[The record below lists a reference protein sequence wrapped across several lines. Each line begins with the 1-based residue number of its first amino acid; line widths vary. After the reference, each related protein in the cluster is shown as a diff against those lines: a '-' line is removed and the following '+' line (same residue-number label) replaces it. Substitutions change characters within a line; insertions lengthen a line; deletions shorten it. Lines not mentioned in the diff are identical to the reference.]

1 MNPPGKPSLEPSLK
15 QILVVDDEDIVRIA
29 LRETL
34 RRERYGVTA
43 CASPEEALKALEQE
57 AFAVIISDYQ
67 MPGMTG
73 LDFLARAKQAQ
84 PDATRILITAVLS
97 LDTVIEAINKGE
109 IYRFIVKPWIRE
121 ELLATVRNAVQRHEL
136 IVRNTVLQATTLAMN
151 EQLVALN
158 KALESRA
165 EAEAAQRQRLVE
177 LNSAL
182 EMNLHHSVQLC
193 LKVLQSFYPTL
204 GTQARRVFGL
214 CRAMA
219 DTLKLPESERQTLEL
234 AAWLHDIG
242 LVGTPRGLIRK
253 WLNRTDKLTPT
264 EQAQIEQ
271 HPVLGEELVDFVA
284 HLQPVGRVIRGHHE
298 QFDGRGYPDRLAGK
312 EIPWLARIL
321 AVAVAYAEQPKP
333 HAEAVEGVT
342 LGSGWRFDP
351 EAVRTLLRA
360 LPQASLPRQEREIPP
375 GELAPGMTLASG
387 VKTTG
392 GMLLAPAGQILTEAQ
407 VEAIRNH
414 HQIGTLAPVLL
425 VYVD

>member
-1 MNPPGKPSLEPSLK
+1 MNPSSPSLEPSLK

-43 CASPEEALKALEQE
+43 CPSPEEALKALQKE

-73 LDFLARAKQAQ
+73 LDFLAKAKQIQ

-151 EQLVALN
+151 EQLVTLN

-165 EAEAAQRQRLVE
+165 NAEAEQRRRLAE

-182 EMNLHHSVQLC
+182 ELNLHHSVQLC
-193 LKVLQSFYPTL
+193 LKVLQSFHPAL

-219 DTLKLPESERQTLEL
+219 DTLRLSEQDRQTLEL

-253 WLNRTDKLTPT
+253 WLQKKEKLTPN
-264 EQAQIEQ
+264 ELSQIEQ
-271 HPVLGEELVDFVA
+271 HPILGEELVDFVA

-298 QFDGRGYPDRLAGK
+298 QFDGRGYPDRLGGK
-312 EIPWLARIL
+312 EIPWLSRVL
-321 AVAVAYAEQPKP
+321 AVAVAYAELPAP
-333 HAEAVEGVT
+333 HAEAVENVT

-351 EAVRTLLRA
+351 EAVRVLLRS
-360 LPQASLPRQEREIPP
+360 LPNASLPRQEREISPS
-375 GELAPGMTLASG
+375 ELAAGMTLAAG
-387 VKTTG
+387 VKTLG
-392 GMLLAPAGQILTEAQ
+392 GMLLAPAGQVLTEAQ

-414 HQIGTLAPVLL
+414 HQLETLAPLLL
-425 VYVD
+425 VYAD

>member
-1 MNPPGKPSLEPSLK
+1 MNSPDAPFEPSLK
-15 QILVVDDEDIVRIA
+15 RILVVDDEEIVRIA

-34 RRERYGVTA
+34 RREHYGVTA
-43 CASPEEALKALEQE
+43 CASPDEGLQVLKNE

-73 LDFLARAKQAQ
+73 LDFLANAKQLQ

-109 IYRFIVKPWIRE
+109 IYRFVVKPWIRE
-121 ELLATVRNAVQRHEL
+121 ELLATVRNAVQRHDL

-151 EQLVALN
+151 EQLVSLN
-158 KALESRA
+158 QALESKISA
-165 EAEAAQRQRLVE
+165 EADQRRRLSE
-177 LNSAL
+177 MNQAL
-182 EMNLHHSVQLC
+182 QLNLHHSVQLC

-219 DTLKLPESERQTLEL
+219 DQLKLSDADRQTLEL

-253 WLNRTDKLTPT
+253 WLQHPETLSQS
-264 EQAQIEQ
+264 EQAIIEQ
-271 HPVLGEELVDFVA
+271 HPILGEELVDFVA
-284 HLQPVGRVIRGHHE
+284 NLEQVGRVIRGHHE

-312 EIPWLARIL
+312 QIPRLSRLL
-321 AVAVAYAEQPKP
+321 AVAVAYAERQAT
-333 HAEAVEGVT
+333 HLEAVETLT

-351 EAVRTLLRA
+351 EAVQTLLRA
-360 LPQASLPRQEREIPP
+360 LPNASLPRQEREVPLS
-375 GELAPGMTLASG
+375 ELRAGMTLAAG
-387 VKTTG
+387 VKTPL
-392 GMLLAPAGQILTEAQ
+392 GMLLVPEGQVLTEAQ
-407 VEAIRNH
+407 IEAIQNH
-414 HQIGTLAPVLL
+414 HRHQPTAPGFL

>member
-1 MNPPGKPSLEPSLK
+1 MNPSAPSLEPSLK

-43 CASPEEALKALEQE
+43 CPSPEEALKALQKE

-73 LDFLARAKQAQ
+73 LDFLAKAKQIQ

-151 EQLVALN
+151 EQLVTLN

-165 EAEAAQRQRLVE
+165 NAEADQRRRLAE

-182 EMNLHHSVQLC
+182 ELNLHHSVQLC
-193 LKVLQSFYPTL
+193 LKVLHSFHPTL

-219 DTLKLPESERQTLEL
+219 DTLRLSDSDRQTLEL
-234 AAWLHDIG
+234 SAWLHDIG

-253 WLNRTDKLTPT
+253 WLQKKEKLTPT
-264 EQAQIEQ
+264 EQSQIEQ
-271 HPVLGEELVDFVA
+271 HPILGEELVDFVA

-312 EIPWLARIL
+312 EIPWLSRVL
-321 AVAVAYAEQPKP
+321 AVAVAYAELPTP
-333 HAEAVEGVT
+333 HAEAVENLT

-351 EAVRTLLRA
+351 EAVRLLLRS
-360 LPQASLPRQEREIPP
+360 LPNASLPRQEREVCPS
-375 GELAPGMTLASG
+375 ELVAGMTLAAG
-387 VKTTG
+387 VKTLG
-392 GMLLAPAGQILTEAQ
+392 GMLLAPAGQVLTEAQ

-414 HQIGTLAPVLL
+414 HLLETLAPVLL
-425 VYVD
+425 VYAD

>member
-1 MNPPGKPSLEPSLK
+1 MNSPDAPFEPSLK
-15 QILVVDDEDIVRIA
+15 RILVVDDEEIVRIA

-34 RRERYGVTA
+34 RREHYGVTA
-43 CASPEEALKALEQE
+43 CASPDEGLQALKNE

-73 LDFLARAKQAQ
+73 LDFLAHAKQLQ

-109 IYRFIVKPWIRE
+109 IYRFVVKPWIRE
-121 ELLATVRNAVQRHEL
+121 ELLATVRNAVQRHDL

-151 EQLVALN
+151 EQLVSLN
-158 KALESRA
+158 QALESKISA
-165 EAEAAQRQRLVE
+165 EADQRRRLSE
-177 LNSAL
+177 MNQAL
-182 EMNLHHSVQLC
+182 QLNLHHSVQLC

-219 DTLKLPESERQTLEL
+219 DQLKLSETDRQTLEL

-253 WLNRTDKLTPT
+253 WLQHPETLSQS
-264 EQAQIEQ
+264 EQTIIEQ
-271 HPVLGEELVDFVA
+271 HPILGEELVDFVA
-284 HLQPVGRVIRGHHE
+284 NLEQVGRVIRGHHE

-312 EIPWLARIL
+312 QIPRLSRLL
-321 AVAVAYAEQPKP
+321 AVAVAYAERQAT
-333 HAEAVEGVT
+333 HLQAVETLT

-351 EAVRTLLRA
+351 EAVQTLLRA
-360 LPQASLPRQEREIPP
+360 LPNASLPRQEREVPLS
-375 GELAPGMTLASG
+375 ELRAGMTLAAG
-387 VKTTG
+387 VKTPL
-392 GMLLAPAGQILTEAQ
+392 GMLLVPEGQVLTDAQ
-407 VEAIRNH
+407 IEAIQNH
-414 HQIGTLAPVLL
+414 HRHQPTAPGFL

>member
-1 MNPPGKPSLEPSLK
+1 MNPSPPSLEPSLK
-15 QILVVDDEDIVRIA
+15 QILLVDDEDIVRIA

-43 CASPEEALKALEQE
+43 CSSPEEALKALQKE

-73 LDFLARAKQAQ
+73 LDFLAKAKQIQ

-151 EQLVALN
+151 EQLVTLN

-165 EAEAAQRQRLVE
+165 NAEADQRRRLAE

-182 EMNLHHSVQLC
+182 ELNLHHSVQLC
-193 LKVLQSFYPTL
+193 LKVLHSFHPTL

-219 DTLKLPESERQTLEL
+219 DTLRLSEQDRQTLEL
-234 AAWLHDIG
+234 SAWLHDIG

-253 WLNRTDKLTPT
+253 WLQKKEKLTPT
-264 EQAQIEQ
+264 EQSQIEQ
-271 HPVLGEELVDFVA
+271 HPILGEELVDFVA

-298 QFDGRGYPDRLAGK
+298 QFDGRGFPDRLAGK
-312 EIPWLARIL
+312 EIPWLSRVL
-321 AVAVAYAEQPKP
+321 AVAVAYAELPPP
-333 HAEAVEGVT
+333 HTEAVENLT

-351 EAVRTLLRA
+351 EAVRLLLRS
-360 LPQASLPRQEREIPP
+360 LPNASLPRQEREVSPSD
-375 GELAPGMTLASG
+375 LAAGMTLAAG
-387 VKTTG
+387 VKTLG
-392 GMLLAPAGQILTEAQ
+392 GMLLAPAGQVLNEAQ

-414 HQIGTLAPVLL
+414 HQLETLAPVLL
-425 VYVD
+425 VYAD

>member
-1 MNPPGKPSLEPSLK
+1 MNPSSPSLEPSLK

-43 CASPEEALKALEQE
+43 CPSPEEALKALQKE

-73 LDFLARAKQAQ
+73 LDFLSKAKQIQ

-151 EQLVALN
+151 EQLVTLN

-165 EAEAAQRQRLVE
+165 NAEAEQRRRLAE

-182 EMNLHHSVQLC
+182 ELNLHHSVQLC
-193 LKVLQSFYPTL
+193 LKVLQSFHPAL

-219 DTLKLPESERQTLEL
+219 DTLRLSEQDRQTLEL

-253 WLNRTDKLTPT
+253 WLQKKEKLTPN
-264 EQAQIEQ
+264 ELSQIEQ
-271 HPVLGEELVDFVA
+271 HPILGEELVDFVA

-298 QFDGRGYPDRLAGK
+298 QFDGRGYPDRLGGK
-312 EIPWLARIL
+312 EIPWLSRVL
-321 AVAVAYAEQPKP
+321 AVAVAYAELPAP
-333 HAEAVEGVT
+333 HAEAVENVT

-351 EAVRTLLRA
+351 EAVRVLLRS
-360 LPQASLPRQEREIPP
+360 LPNASLPRQEREISPS
-375 GELAPGMTLASG
+375 ELAAGMTLAAG
-387 VKTTG
+387 VKTLG
-392 GMLLAPAGQILTEAQ
+392 GMLLAPAGQVLTEAQ

-414 HQIGTLAPVLL
+414 HQLETLAPLLL
-425 VYVD
+425 VYAD

>member
-1 MNPPGKPSLEPSLK
+1 MNSPDAPFEPSLK
-15 QILVVDDEDIVRIA
+15 RILVVDDEEIVRIA

-34 RRERYGVTA
+34 RREHYGVTA
-43 CASPEEALKALEQE
+43 CASPDEGLQALKNE

-73 LDFLARAKQAQ
+73 LDFLAHAKQLQ

-109 IYRFIVKPWIRE
+109 IYRFVVKPWIRE
-121 ELLATVRNAVQRHEL
+121 ELLATVRNAVQRHDL

-151 EQLVALN
+151 EQLVSLN
-158 KALESRA
+158 QALESKISA
-165 EAEAAQRQRLVE
+165 EADQRRRLSE
-177 LNSAL
+177 MNQAL
-182 EMNLHHSVQLC
+182 QLNLHHSVQLC

-219 DTLKLPESERQTLEL
+219 DQLKLSEADRQTLEL

-253 WLNRTDKLTPT
+253 WLQHPETLSQS
-264 EQAQIEQ
+264 EQAIIEQ
-271 HPVLGEELVDFVA
+271 HPILGEELVDFVA
-284 HLQPVGRVIRGHHE
+284 NLEQVGRVIRGHHE

-312 EIPWLARIL
+312 QIPRLSRLL
-321 AVAVAYAEQPKP
+321 AVAVAYAERQAT
-333 HAEAVEGVT
+333 HLEAVETLT

-351 EAVRTLLRA
+351 EAVQTLLRA
-360 LPQASLPRQEREIPP
+360 LPNASLPRQEREVPLS
-375 GELAPGMTLASG
+375 ELRAGMTLAAG
-387 VKTTG
+387 VKTPL
-392 GMLLAPAGQILTEAQ
+392 GMLLVPEGQVLTDAQ
-407 VEAIRNH
+407 IEAIQNH
-414 HQIGTLAPVLL
+414 HRHQPTAPGFL

>member
-1 MNPPGKPSLEPSLK
+1 MNPSAPSLEPSLK

-43 CASPEEALKALEQE
+43 CPSPEEALKALQKE

-73 LDFLARAKQAQ
+73 LDFLAKAKQIQ

-151 EQLVALN
+151 EQLVTLN

-165 EAEAAQRQRLVE
+165 NAEAEQRRRLAE

-182 EMNLHHSVQLC
+182 ELNLHHSVQLC
-193 LKVLQSFYPTL
+193 LKVLQSFHPAL

-219 DTLKLPESERQTLEL
+219 DTLRLSEQDRQTLEL
-234 AAWLHDIG
+234 AAWLLDIG

-253 WLNRTDKLTPT
+253 WLQKKEKLTPN
-264 EQAQIEQ
+264 ELSQIEQ
-271 HPVLGEELVDFVA
+271 HPILGEELVDFVA

-312 EIPWLARIL
+312 EIPWLSRIL
-321 AVAVAYAEQPKP
+321 AVAVAYAELPAP
-333 HAEAVEGVT
+333 HAEAVENVT

-351 EAVRTLLRA
+351 EAVRLLLRS
-360 LPQASLPRQEREIPP
+360 LPNASLPRQEREVSPS
-375 GELAPGMTLASG
+375 ELVAGMTLAAG
-387 VKTTG
+387 VKTLG
-392 GMLLAPAGQILTEAQ
+392 GMLLAPAGQVLSEAQ

-414 HQIGTLAPVLL
+414 HLLETLAPVLL
-425 VYVD
+425 VYAD

>member
-1 MNPPGKPSLEPSLK
+1 MNSPDAPFEPSLK
-15 QILVVDDEDIVRIA
+15 RILVVDDEEIVRIA

-34 RRERYGVTA
+34 RREHYGVTA
-43 CASPEEALKALEQE
+43 CASPDEGLQALKNE

-73 LDFLARAKQAQ
+73 LDFLAHAKQLQ

-109 IYRFIVKPWIRE
+109 IYRFVVKPWIRE
-121 ELLATVRNAVQRHEL
+121 ELLATVRNAVQRHDL

-151 EQLVALN
+151 EQLVSLN
-158 KALESRA
+158 QALESKISA
-165 EAEAAQRQRLVE
+165 EADQRRRLSE
-177 LNSAL
+177 MNQAL
-182 EMNLHHSVQLC
+182 QLNLHHSVQLC

-219 DTLKLPESERQTLEL
+219 DQLKLSEADRQTLEL

-253 WLNRTDKLTPT
+253 WLQHPETLSQS
-264 EQAQIEQ
+264 EQAIIEQ
-271 HPVLGEELVDFVA
+271 HPILGEELVDFVA
-284 HLQPVGRVIRGHHE
+284 NLEQVGRVIRGHHE
-298 QFDGRGYPDRLAGK
+298 QFDGRGYPDRLADK
-312 EIPWLARIL
+312 QIPRLSRLL
-321 AVAVAYAEQPKP
+321 AVAVAYAERQAT
-333 HAEAVEGVT
+333 HLEAVETLT

-351 EAVRTLLRA
+351 EAVQTLLRA
-360 LPQASLPRQEREIPP
+360 LPNASLPRQEREVPLS
-375 GELAPGMTLASG
+375 ELRAGMTLAAG
-387 VKTTG
+387 VKTPL
-392 GMLLAPAGQILTEAQ
+392 GMLLVPEGQVLTEAQ
-407 VEAIRNH
+407 IEAIQNH
-414 HQIGTLAPVLL
+414 HRHQPTAPGFL

>member
-1 MNPPGKPSLEPSLK
+1 MSPSSPSLEPSLK

-43 CASPEEALKALEQE
+43 CPSPEEALKALQKE

-73 LDFLARAKQAQ
+73 LDFLSKAKQIQ

-151 EQLVALN
+151 EQLVTLN

-165 EAEAAQRQRLVE
+165 NAEAEQRRRLAE

-182 EMNLHHSVQLC
+182 ELNLHHSVQLC
-193 LKVLQSFYPTL
+193 LKVLQSFHPAL

-219 DTLKLPESERQTLEL
+219 DTLRLSEQDRQTLEL

-253 WLNRTDKLTPT
+253 WLQKKEKLTPN
-264 EQAQIEQ
+264 ELSQIEQ
-271 HPVLGEELVDFVA
+271 HPILGEELVDFVA

-298 QFDGRGYPDRLAGK
+298 QFDGRGYPDRLGGK
-312 EIPWLARIL
+312 EIPWLSRVL
-321 AVAVAYAEQPKP
+321 AVAVAYAELPAP
-333 HAEAVEGVT
+333 HAEAVENVT

-351 EAVRTLLRA
+351 EAVRVLLRS
-360 LPQASLPRQEREIPP
+360 LPNASLPRQEREISPS
-375 GELAPGMTLASG
+375 ELAAGMTLAAG
-387 VKTTG
+387 VKTLG
-392 GMLLAPAGQILTEAQ
+392 GMLLAPAGQVLTEAQ

-414 HQIGTLAPVLL
+414 HQLETLAPLLL
-425 VYVD
+425 VYAD

>member
-1 MNPPGKPSLEPSLK
+1 MNSPDAPFEPSLK
-15 QILVVDDEDIVRIA
+15 RILVVDDEEIVRIA

-34 RRERYGVTA
+34 RREHYGVTA
-43 CASPEEALKALEQE
+43 CPSPEEGLKALRNE

-73 LDFLARAKQAQ
+73 LDFLAQAKQLQ

-109 IYRFIVKPWIRE
+109 IYRFVVKPWIRE
-121 ELLATVRNAVQRHEL
+121 ELLATVRNAVQRHDL

-151 EQLVALN
+151 EQLVSLN
-158 KALESRA
+158 QALESRVSA
-165 EAEAAQRQRLVE
+165 EADQRRRLSE
-177 LNSAL
+177 MNQAL
-182 EMNLHHSVQLC
+182 QLNLHHSVQLC

-219 DTLKLPESERQTLEL
+219 DNLKLPEADRQTLEL

-253 WLNRTDKLTPT
+253 WLQRPDTLTPS
-264 EQAQIEQ
+264 EQALIEQ
-271 HPVLGEELVDFVA
+271 HPILGEELVDFVA
-284 HLQPVGRVIRGHHE
+284 NLEQVGRVIRGHHE

-312 EIPWLARIL
+312 EIPRLSRLL
-321 AVAVAYAEQPKP
+321 AVAVAYAERPVS
-333 HAEAVEGVT
+333 HLEALETLT

-351 EAVRTLLRA
+351 EAVQALLRA
-360 LPQASLPRQEREIPP
+360 LPNASLPRQEREVPLS
-375 GELAPGMTLASG
+375 ELRAGMTLAAG
-387 VKTTG
+387 VKTPL
-392 GMLLAPAGQILTEAQ
+392 GMLLLPEGQVLTEAQ
-407 VEAIRNH
+407 VEAIQNH
-414 HQIGTLAPVLL
+414 HRNQSAPTGFL